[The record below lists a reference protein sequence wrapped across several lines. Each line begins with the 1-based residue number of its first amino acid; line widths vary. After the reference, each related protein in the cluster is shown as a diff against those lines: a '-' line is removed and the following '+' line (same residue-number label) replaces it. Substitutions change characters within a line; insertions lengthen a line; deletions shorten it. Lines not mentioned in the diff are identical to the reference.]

1 MSENVNLSV
10 PDFLDID
17 PDTAAAAEATLKGFD
32 PVAVPDTAKASV
44 GKNGETYYR
53 WTEAGVI
60 ESAWRES
67 GKTPGMLV
75 PTVQIRFRVGSP
87 NGGRRFW
94 ARHTLHI
101 PTMGGSRENAG
112 YIQMNDRSI
121 AAITTLLR
129 STGYM
134 PTEGTVTKK
143 LLEYLFPLKNAPGA
157 TTPLKGK
164 TVIVNMSNSPN
175 AKATKEEYKRQ
186 SGADS
191 YLTDT
196 PTEE

>member
-1 MSENVNLSV
+1 MSEPLSV
-10 PDFLDID
+10 PNFLDID
-17 PDTAAAAEATLKGFD
+17 PDTAAAAEATLRGFE
-32 PVAVPDTAKASV
+32 PVAVPDDAKAST

-53 WTEAGVI
+53 WTESGVI
-60 ESAWRES
+60 EGAWREGS
-67 GKTPGMLV
+67 KTPGMLV

-87 NGGRRFW
+87 NSGKRFW
-94 ARHTLHI
+94 ARHNLHM
-101 PTMGGSRENAG
+101 PTMVGNKDNPG
-112 YIQMNDRSI
+112 YVSMNDRSI

-129 STGYM
+129 ATGYM
-134 PTEGTVTKK
+134 PETGGVTSK
-143 LLEYLFPLKNAPGA
+143 LLEFLFPLKNAPGA

-175 AKATKEEYKRQ
+175 TKATKEEYKRQ

-196 PTEE
+196 PDEG